1 MTEPL
6 VFLTG
11 LMCDARVFS
20 AQFLDLSSDRAVTVA
35 PTSMGE
41 RVEQIASDLLDQ
53 LPHRFALAGHSMG
66 AIIAMEIYRR
76 APDRVARLCLIS
88 TDSFADT
95 PQIAAARE
103 PLIVGA
109 RSGRLDVVMRE
120 ALPPEVLAEGPI
132 RAEIYEFIQAMS
144 ARQGPEVFV
153 RQMRALQRRPDQQ
166 ATLRKI
172 SVPTLV
178 LCGAQDT
185 LTPVKRHVFMSE
197 LIPTATLRI
206 LEDAGHFPMLETP
219 TLTTEALREWLALP
233 HNPA

>member
-11 LMCDARVFS
+11 LMCDARVFG
-20 AQFLDLSSDRAVTVA
+20 AQFLDLSADRAVTIA

-53 LPHRFALAGHSMG
+53 LPHRFALVGHSMG
-66 AIIAMEIYRR
+66 GIIAMEIYRR

-88 TDSFADT
+88 TDSLSDT

-103 PLIVGA
+103 LMIVGA
-109 RSGRLDVVMRE
+109 RSGRLDEVMRE
-120 ALPPEVLAEGPI
+120 ALAPEVLADGPKH
-132 RAEIYEFIQAMS
+132 AEIFEFVHAMS

-178 LCGAQDT
+178 LCGAHDS

-197 LIPTATLRI
+197 LIPKATLRI

-219 TLTTEALREWLALP
+219 GPVTEALREWLASP
-233 HNPA
+233 HDPS

>member
-1 MTEPL
+1 MAEPL

-11 LMCDARVFS
+11 LMCDARVFGAQLLEVS
-20 AQFLDLSSDRAVTVA
+20 ADRAVTVA

-66 AIIAMEIYRR
+66 GIIAMELYSR

-88 TDSFADT
+88 TDSLADT

-109 RSGRLDVVMRE
+109 QSGRLDEVMRE
-120 ALPPEVLAEGPI
+120 ALPPDVLAPGPN
-132 RAEIYEFIQAMS
+132 RAGILELVHAMS
-144 ARQGPEVFV
+144 ARQGPDVFV

-178 LCGAQDT
+178 LCGAQDM

-197 LIPTATLRI
+197 LIPTATLRV
-206 LEDAGHFPMLETP
+206 LDEAGHFPTLEAP
-219 TLTTEALREWLALP
+219 GAVTEALRDWLTIP
-233 HNPA
+233 H